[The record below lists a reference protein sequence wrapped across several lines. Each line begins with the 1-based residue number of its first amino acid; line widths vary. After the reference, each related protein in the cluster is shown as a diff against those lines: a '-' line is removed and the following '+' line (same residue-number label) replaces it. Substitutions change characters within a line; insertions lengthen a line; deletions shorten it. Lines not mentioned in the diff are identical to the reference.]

1 MTRAQAQPFPRVGTV
16 SAGGR
21 RKGVTAVFF
30 PERRSRHPI
39 SRASARQLPHEGE
52 ARGIDAGRTLHEAH
66 LALFRHIRNAKSRGG
81 DKLMRKLVLPVL
93 GVLAALALAACDGPL
108 QSTGRGVDPRV
119 VQARGTLA
127 ESERATIAIFESAS
141 PSVVLVISGERD
153 FTGMQTVTTG
163 GGTGFIWDEAGH
175 VVTNNHVVQASE
187 IIVRMPG
194 GEDIPASVIG
204 RAPQYDIAV
213 LRLSRA
219 PANAPPLA
227 IGTSNDLQVGQA
239 AFAIGNPFG
248 FDQTI
253 TSGIVSALGRRL
265 PTQDGREIADVI
277 QTDAAINPGNSGGP
291 LLDSAGRVIGV
302 TTAIFSPSGAY
313 AGVGFAVPI
322 DTVARVVPQLIENGR
337 APIAGIGIL
346 AANEVI
352 ASRVGVEGVLVWQTV
367 PGSPA
372 ERAGLRSTDPRTGE
386 LGDVIVA
393 AEGQPVQRLA
403 DLTNALDR
411 LGVGADV
418 DLTLMRQGQRVDV
431 SVPIEDIG
439 GREGPGK

>member
-1 MTRAQAQPFPRVGTV
+1 MA
-16 SAGGR
+16 
-21 RKGVTAVFF
+21 
-30 PERRSRHPI
+30 
-39 SRASARQLPHEGE
+39 
-52 ARGIDAGRTLHEAH
+52 RTLI
-66 LALFRHIRNAKSRGG
+66 L
-81 DKLMRKLVLPVL
+81 
-93 GVLAALALAACDGPL
+93 LAALIALAACDPSL
-108 QSTGRGVDPRV
+108 QSKGRGVDPRV

-127 ESERATIAIFESAS
+127 ESEQATIAIFQSAS

-153 FTGMQTVTTG
+153 ITGMQTVAVG
-163 GGTGFIWDEAGH
+163 GGTGFIWDEQGH

-194 GEDIPASVIG
+194 GDDIPATVIG
-204 RAPQYDIAV
+204 RAPQYDLAV
-213 LRLSRA
+213 LRLSRI

-227 IGTSNDLQVGQA
+227 IGTSGDLQVGQA

-313 AGVGFAVPI
+313 AGVGFAVPV
-322 DTVARVVPQLIENGR
+322 DTVTRVIPQLIQDGR

-346 AANEVI
+346 AADEAI

-372 ERAGLRSTDPRTGE
+372 ARAGLRSTNPQAGE
-386 LGDVIVA
+386 LGDVIVE
-393 AEGQPVQRLA
+393 AEGAPVRRLA
-403 DLTNALDR
+403 DLTNTLDR
-411 LGVGADV
+411 LGVGQSI
-418 DLTLMRQGQRVDV
+418 DLTLLRNGQRVAV

-439 GREGPGK
+439 ERETGRGGK

>member
-1 MTRAQAQPFPRVGTV
+1 MA
-16 SAGGR
+16 
-21 RKGVTAVFF
+21 
-30 PERRSRHPI
+30 
-39 SRASARQLPHEGE
+39 
-52 ARGIDAGRTLHEAH
+52 RTLI
-66 LALFRHIRNAKSRGG
+66 L
-81 DKLMRKLVLPVL
+81 
-93 GVLAALALAACDGPL
+93 LAALIALAACDPSL
-108 QSTGRGVDPRV
+108 QSKGRGVDPRV

-127 ESERATIAIFESAS
+127 ESEQATIAIFQSAS

-153 FTGMQTVTTG
+153 ITGMQTVAVG
-163 GGTGFIWDEAGH
+163 GGTGFIWDEQGH

-194 GEDIPASVIG
+194 GDDISATVIG
-204 RAPQYDIAV
+204 RAPQYDLAV
-213 LRLSRA
+213 LRLSRI

-313 AGVGFAVPI
+313 AGVGFAVPV
-322 DTVARVVPQLIENGR
+322 DTVTRVIPQLIQDGR

-346 AANEVI
+346 AADEAI

-372 ERAGLRSTDPRTGE
+372 ARAGLRSTNPQAGE
-386 LGDVIVA
+386 LGDVIVE
-393 AEGQPVQRLA
+393 AEGAPVRRLA
-403 DLTNALDR
+403 DLTNTLDR
-411 LGVGADV
+411 LGVGQSI
-418 DLTLMRQGQRVDV
+418 DLTLLRDGQRVAV

-439 GREGPGK
+439 ERETGRGGK

>member
-1 MTRAQAQPFPRVGTV
+1 M
-16 SAGGR
+16 
-21 RKGVTAVFF
+21 
-30 PERRSRHPI
+30 
-39 SRASARQLPHEGE
+39 
-52 ARGIDAGRTLHEAH
+52 
-66 LALFRHIRNAKSRGG
+66 RN
-81 DKLMRKLVLPVL
+81 LVLPVL
-93 GVLAALALAACDGPL
+93 GALSALAIAACDPNL
-108 QSTGRGVDPRV
+108 QSKGREVDPRV

-127 ESERATIAIFESAS
+127 ESEQATIAIFESAS

-153 FTGMQTVTTG
+153 ITGMNTVATG

-194 GEDIPASVIG
+194 GEDIAASVIG
-204 RAPQYDIAV
+204 RAPQYDLAV
-213 LRLSRA
+213 LRLASR

-227 IGTSNDLQVGQA
+227 VGTSADLQVGQA

-265 PTQDGREIADVI
+265 PTEDGREIADVI

-322 DTVARVVPQLIENGR
+322 DTVARVVPQLIQNGR
-337 APIAGIGIL
+337 APVAGIGIL
-346 AANEVI
+346 AANETI
-352 ASRVGVEGVLVWQTV
+352 ASRVGVEGVLIWQTV

-372 ERAGLRSTDPRTGE
+372 ARMGLRSTDPQGGE
-386 LGDVIVA
+386 LGDVIVE
-393 AEGQPVQRLA
+393 AEGQPVRRLA
-403 DLTNALDR
+403 DLTNTLDR
-411 LGVGADV
+411 LGIGADI
-418 DLTLMRQGQRVDV
+418 DLTLLRNGQRVAV

-439 GREGPGK
+439 ERESAAAGK

>member
-1 MTRAQAQPFPRVGTV
+1 MAQRL
-16 SAGGR
+16 
-21 RKGVTAVFF
+21 
-30 PERRSRHPI
+30 PI
-39 SRASARQLPHEGE
+39 AL
-52 ARGIDAGRTLHEAH
+52 T
-66 LALFRHIRNAKSRGG
+66 ALF
-81 DKLMRKLVLPVL
+81 
-93 GVLAALALAACDGPL
+93 ALAACDASNL
-108 QSTGRGVDPRV
+108 QSKGRDVDPRV

-127 ESERATIAIFESAS
+127 ESEQATIAIFQSAS

-153 FTGMQTVTTG
+153 FTGMNTVAVG
-163 GGTGFIWDEAGH
+163 GGTGFIWDERGH

-204 RAPQYDIAV
+204 RAPQYDLAV
-213 LRLSRA
+213 LRLSRV
-219 PANAPPLA
+219 PRNAPPLA
-227 IGTSNDLQVGQA
+227 IGTSGDLQVGQA

-265 PTQDGREIADVI
+265 PTEDGREIADVI

-313 AGVGFAVPI
+313 AGVGFAVPV
-322 DTVARVVPQLIENGR
+322 DTVARVVPQLIQNGR

-346 AANEVI
+346 AANEAI

-372 ERAGLRSTDPRTGE
+372 ARAGLRSTDPDAGE
-386 LGDVIVA
+386 LGDVIVE
-393 AEGQPVQRLA
+393 AEGQPVRRLA
-403 DLTNALDR
+403 DLTNTLDR
-411 LGVGADV
+411 LGVGQSV
-418 DLTLMRQGQRVDV
+418 DLVLLREGQRVTV

-439 GREGPGK
+439 EREGAGK

>member
-1 MTRAQAQPFPRVGTV
+1 M
-16 SAGGR
+16 
-21 RKGVTAVFF
+21 
-30 PERRSRHPI
+30 RH
-39 SRASARQLPHEGE
+39 
-52 ARGIDAGRTLHEAH
+52 
-66 LALFRHIRNAKSRGG
+66 
-81 DKLMRKLVLPVL
+81 LVLPVL
-93 GVLAALALAACDGPL
+93 GLVSAFALSACDPNL
-108 QSTGRGVDPRV
+108 QSKGREVDPRV

-127 ESERATIAIFESAS
+127 ESEQATIAIFQSAS

-153 FTGMQTVTTG
+153 ITGMQTVAVG
-163 GGTGFIWDEAGH
+163 GGTGFIWDAQGH

-187 IIVRMPG
+187 IIVRMPN
-194 GEDIPASVIG
+194 GEDIAARVIG
-204 RAPQYDIAV
+204 RAPQYDLAV
-213 LRLSRA
+213 LRLSRI
-219 PANAPPLA
+219 PRNAPPLA
-227 IGTSNDLQVGQA
+227 VGTSGDLQVGQA

-322 DTVARVVPQLIENGR
+322 DTVARVVPQLIQNGR

-346 AANEVI
+346 AANEAV
-352 ASRVGVEGVLVWQTV
+352 ASRAGVEGVLVWQTV

-372 ERAGLRSTDPRTGE
+372 ARAGLQSTNPQAGD
-386 LGDVIVA
+386 LGDVIVE
-393 AEGQPVQRLA
+393 AEGQPVRRLA

-411 LGVGADV
+411 LGVGQSV
-418 DLTLMRQGQRVDV
+418 DLILMRDGERVRV

-439 GREGPGK
+439 EREGAGK

>member
-1 MTRAQAQPFPRVGTV
+1 MARSFL
-16 SAGGR
+16 
-21 RKGVTAVFF
+21 VT
-30 PERRSRHPI
+30 PI
-39 SRASARQLPHEGE
+39 L
-52 ARGIDAGRTLHEAH
+52 
-66 LALFRHIRNAKSRGG
+66 
-81 DKLMRKLVLPVL
+81 
-93 GVLAALALAACDGPL
+93 LAAFALAACDGPL
-108 QSTGRGVDPRV
+108 QSKGRGVDPRV

-127 ESERATIAIFESAS
+127 ESEQATIAIFESAS

-153 FTGMQTVTTG
+153 ITGMNTVAIG

-187 IIVRMPG
+187 ILVRMPG

-204 RAPQYDIAV
+204 RAPQYDLAV
-213 LRLSRA
+213 LRLSR
-219 PANAPPLA
+219 PPENAPPLA
-227 IGTSNDLQVGQA
+227 IGTSNDLRVGQA

-265 PTQDGREIADVI
+265 PTPEGREIADVI

-291 LLDSAGRVIGV
+291 LLDSAARVIGV

-322 DTVARVVPQLIENGR
+322 DTVARVVPQLISEGR

-367 PGSPA
+367 AGSPA
-372 ERAGLRSTDPRTGE
+372 ERAGLRSTDPRAGE
-386 LGDVIVA
+386 LGDVIVE
-393 AEGQPVQRLA
+393 AEGAPVRRLA

-411 LGVGADV
+411 LGVGASI
-418 DLTLMRQGQRVDV
+418 DLVLMREGERVSV

-439 GREGPGK
+439 DDDGPGK

>member
-1 MTRAQAQPFPRVGTV
+1 M
-16 SAGGR
+16 
-21 RKGVTAVFF
+21 
-30 PERRSRHPI
+30 
-39 SRASARQLPHEGE
+39 
-52 ARGIDAGRTLHEAH
+52 
-66 LALFRHIRNAKSRGG
+66 RN
-81 DKLMRKLVLPVL
+81 LVLAVL
-93 GVLAALALAACDGPL
+93 GVASALALNACDAGL
-108 QSTGRGVDPRV
+108 ESKGRQVDPRV

-127 ESERATIAIFESAS
+127 ESEQATIAIFESAS

-153 FTGMQTVTTG
+153 FTGMNTVTVG

-187 IIVRMPG
+187 ILVRMPG
-194 GEDIPASVIG
+194 GEDIPATVIG
-204 RAPQYDIAV
+204 RAPQYDLAV
-213 LRLSRA
+213 LRLSRR

-227 IGTSNDLQVGQA
+227 IGTSNDLRVGQA

-253 TSGIVSALGRRL
+253 TAGIVSALGRRL
-265 PTQDGREIADVI
+265 PTEDGREIADVI

-313 AGVGFAVPI
+313 AGVGFAVPV
-322 DTVARVVPQLIENGR
+322 DTVARVVPQLIQNGR

-346 AANEVI
+346 AANEAI

-372 ERAGLRSTDPRTGE
+372 ARAGLRSTNPQSGD
-386 LGDVIVA
+386 LGDVIVE
-393 AEGQPVQRLA
+393 AEGSPVRRLA
-403 DLTNALDR
+403 DLTNTLDR
-411 LGVGADV
+411 LGVGRTV
-418 DLTLMRQGQRVDV
+418 NLTLLREGQRVSV

-439 GREGPGK
+439 ERDGAGK